1 MLTVII
7 CPLALT
13 VVTNVEHNTP
23 RPLREK
29 EEEEWAN
36 RQRST
41 EVFWFPRTTR
51 NWPTRVDNGPNADN
65 KGFTEQ
71 LGLALEVAF
80 SFDRVIQIKIRV
92 VRSAQI
98 EH

>member
-23 RPLREK
+23 RPLREE

-51 NWPTRVDNGPNADN
+51 NWPRRVDNGPNADN
-65 KGFTEQ
+65 KGFTKQ
-71 LGLALEVAF
+71 LGLALEVAL
-80 SFDRVIQIKIRV
+80 SFDRVIQI
-92 VRSAQI
+92 
-98 EH
+98 